1 MRTRLRNSM
10 GSHGGSLFRL
20 LAIVVAVFLCC
31 CVCLVAACN
40 IDDKTDKLITFTRD
54 PGSYFGYT
62 TVQHQ
67 NTRDSTPW
75 ILIGAPRGKSEN
87 QPSLERP
94 GALYKC
100 QPQPSYN
107 CFEIPLDSVGNEN
120 LPGEKIVD
128 VKDNQ
133 WLGVTLTRQ
142 TNRKK
147 NGDFTVCGHLWSND
161 YYINEDPTSENE
173 GVDRFPNGICYVA
186 NANFEQVKKLRPCV
200 DEIQTLENGTYRY
213 QGSCQAGISAAYTQG
228 GDLMLG
234 AVGSYEWNGTTINA
248 DKDGNTYR
256 YNFGNLTDWNM
267 MGEKHQTEYIGYSVS
282 SGNFRSVNTE
292 QGVTGAPRS
301 DSVGKVF
308 IYNLETFEMYT
319 QLRGEQM
326 GSYYGGAVLGVD
338 FNSDGLSDLLVGA
351 PLYTFKQDEGLVYV
365 YINKGAGR
373 MELQDFKL
381 DGTRAIG
388 GRFGSAIAFI
398 GDINLDGFNDV
409 AIGAPYEDENTGAVY
424 IYRGYIGGIRRT
436 YSQRIAARGIL
447 PGLQSFG
454 SSISGGMDIDFNFYP
469 DLVVGAYEND
479 TVVLFKTLPVIRL
492 RVWIVVDPSTLDPEF
507 LNCRIGG
514 RAITCLD
521 VEVCF
526 DYTDEHGLPDDV
538 KFDYNLEV
546 DTLKS
551 DIGATSRFYF
561 LTDEGSE
568 STAKADTVE
577 LIKDVSSCYP
587 TKAYLRGEAG
597 DFLTPLKFLLNYNI
611 FDYPDDPPRRGDE
624 VTYKFN
630 GGLAPVIDDSA
641 CSNGTVE
648 KMVLFV
654 RDCGSDSICQTN
666 IKVVADLEAK
676 SGNQYITLGGDSVVY
691 LLVEVHN
698 QGEEAHNSE
707 LLITH
712 PREVVYES
720 LEITTVECLQ
730 SSTCTP
736 DNMITCAPREAYNET
751 AEVLCSVGNPMRSNT
766 VSILRMRFDVG
777 GIDLGRKVV
786 DFSMTA
792 STISVEEGT
801 DSLRDNT
808 VTVELP
814 VLIVADI
821 AVRGVVQPEQ
831 IFYSPDNETMDG
843 KAPDKEALLR
853 QALVGAGFLDGDG
866 KSNMKG
872 IGPTF
877 THIYEVG
884 NQGPGRLPFD
894 GKVTIQ
900 LPWRAN
906 NGDWLIYIKSIR
918 MNGGGKCD
926 DASVLEQQRFEIM
939 DHYLDSAGMLAYSND
954 GLASDD
960 SSNRDIG
967 CDRAQCVTVRCT
979 VDGPLN
985 SGTGVVVTVDALLWQ
1000 RTLIDNEMGIVDLI
1014 STATFG
1020 LQDTS
1025 RPHTQPD
1032 DGVPDSIEL
1041 KTTIFTEELPNK
1053 PVEPWVIAVS
1063 TIGGVLGL
1071 VILVAALWKLGFFK
1085 RKTLDDISPPT
1096 AL

>member
-1 MRTRLRNSM
+1 MRTRLRISM

-20 LAIVVAVFLCC
+20 LALVTVFLSS
-31 CVCLVAACN
+31 CVCLVATCN
-40 IDDKTDKLITFTRD
+40 IDDMTDDLIKYTGD

-62 TVQHQ
+62 TVQHT
-67 NTRDSTPW
+67 NAATTPW
-75 ILIGAPRGKSEN
+75 ILVGAPRGRSAH

-94 GALYKC
+94 GALWKC
-100 QPQPSYN
+100 RSNSPYICDQ
-107 CFEIPLDSVGNEN
+107 ILLDSTGNQDF
-120 LPGEKIVD
+120 PAEKIVD

-133 WLGVTLTRQ
+133 WLGVTLARQ
-142 TNRKK
+142 TNRDK
-147 NGDFTVCGHLWSND
+147 NGDVSVCGHLWSND

-186 NANFEQVKKLRPCV
+186 DANFEQVKKLRPCV
-200 DEIQTLENGTYRY
+200 DEIQTLVNGTYRY
-213 QGSCQAGISAAYTQG
+213 QGSCQAGISAAYTKD

-234 AVGSYEWNGTTINA
+234 AVGSYEWAGTTIKA
-248 DKDGNTYR
+248 DKNGDTYR
-256 YNFGNLTDWNM
+256 YTFGNLSDWNM

-282 SGNFRSVNTE
+282 SGNFRSVDTE

-338 FNSDGLSDLLVGA
+338 FNNDGLSDLLVGA
-351 PLYTFKQDEGLVYV
+351 PLYTVKQDEGLVYV

-381 DGTRAIG
+381 EGTRAIG

-424 IYRGYIGGIRRT
+424 IYRGYIGGIQRT
-436 YSQRIAARGIL
+436 YSQRIAARALANL

-454 SSISGGMDIDFNFYP
+454 SSISGGMDIDFNEYP
-469 DLVVGAYEND
+469 DIIVGAYAND

-492 RVWIVVDPSTLDPEF
+492 KAWIAVDPLTLDPEF
-507 LNCRIGG
+507 LNCILRN
-514 RAITCLD
+514 RSITCLD

-526 DYTDEHGLPDDV
+526 EYTDEHGLPEDV

-551 DIGATSRFYF
+551 DIGAASRFF
-561 LTDEGSE
+561 FMTDGGSE
-568 STAKADTVE
+568 ATSIADTVE
-577 LIKDVSSCYP
+577 LKKDVRSCYL

-597 DFLTPLKFLLNYNI
+597 DFLTPLKFLLNYNV
-611 FDYPDDPPRRGDE
+611 FDYQPQGPLRGDE
-624 VTYKFN
+624 VYRFKGN
-630 GGLAPVIDDSA
+630 LPPVYDA
-641 CSNGTVE
+641 CSNGTAE

-654 RDCGSDSICQTN
+654 GDCGSDSICQTN
-666 IKVVADLEAK
+666 IKVVADLEAQ
-676 SGNQYITLGGDSVVY
+676 SGNPYITLGGDSVVY

-720 LEITTVECLQ
+720 LETTTVECLQ

-736 DNMITCAPREAYNET
+736 DNTITCAPREAYNET
-751 AEVLCSVGNPMRSNT
+751 AEVLCFVGNPMRSNT

-777 GIDLGRKVV
+777 GIALGRKVV
-786 DFSMTA
+786 DLSIAA
-792 STISVEEGT
+792 STISVEEGANG
-801 DSLRDNT
+801 LRDNT
-808 VTVELP
+808 VTVKLP

-831 IFYSPDNETMDG
+831 IFYSPDNETVDG

-906 NGDWLIYIKSIR
+906 NGDWLIYFKSIQ

-926 DASVLEQQRFEIM
+926 GASVLEQQRFEIM

-954 GLASDD
+954 GLALDD
-960 SSNRDIG
+960 SSNQDFD
-967 CDRAQCVTVRCT
+967 CDRAQCVTVTCT
-979 VDGPLN
+979 VEGPMN
-985 SGTGVVVTVDALLWQ
+985 SRAGVVVTADALLWQ

-1014 STATFG
+1014 STAIFE

-1032 DGVPDSIEL
+1032 DGMPDTIQL
-1041 KTTIFTEELPNK
+1041 KTTIFTDEVLNK

-1063 TIGGVLGL
+1063 TIGGILGL
-1071 VILVAALWKLGFFK
+1071 VMLVAALWKVGFFE
-1085 RKTLDDISPPT
+1085 RKTVDDIIKSGAP
-1096 AL
+1096 